1 VGAREYFESVLP
13 SLTASARPLLCT
25 LRAGELIYLPSGWYH
40 AVVNLSPTIAYT
52 ETWTGSADGSEGGA
66 AAQVIAELRKRPEV
80 LWEEEG
86 EGQPAAV
93 PTMTS
98 GCLRDLRAGFPPLF
112 GGPPEGGGEEQPTCS
127 DDAAAGAELQGVS
140 RAIIA
145 GIWVAFFQ
153 ECQQ

>member
-1 VGAREYFESVLP
+1 M
-13 SLTASARPLLCT
+13 
-25 LRAGELIYLPSGWYH
+25 
-40 AVVNLSPTIAYT
+40 VNLSPTIAYT
-52 ETWTGSADGSEGGA
+52 ETWTGPADGSEGGA

-86 EGQPAAV
+86 EGQPAAG

-127 DDAAAGAELQGVS
+127 NDAATGAELQGVS
-140 RAIIA
+140 R
-145 GIWVAFFQ
+145 
-153 ECQQ
+153 